1 MPRFVS
7 ICLSDLLVM
16 FFFNHYFILF
26 FIILIIEKLVRIKK
40 MRTNWNL
47 SIKSVATW

>member
-26 FIILIIEKLVRIKK
+26 FYNSYYREISMNKK

>member
-7 ICLSDLLVM
+7 ICLSDLLAM
-16 FFFNHYFILF
+16 FFFLSLF
-26 FIILIIEKLVRIKK
+26 YSVFYNSYYREISMNKK